1 MDLDLLAESDSDSE
15 SNHSNQDQDNT
26 SQDPENASGR
36 RSAITA
42 GTAGSDA
49 GKNLVWSIVEYTW

>member
-26 SQDPENASGR
+26 SQDPEGASGR
-36 RSAITA
+36 RSAIA
-42 GTAGSDA
+42 GGAAGSDV
-49 GKNLVWSIVEYTW
+49 GKKDQVLVQC